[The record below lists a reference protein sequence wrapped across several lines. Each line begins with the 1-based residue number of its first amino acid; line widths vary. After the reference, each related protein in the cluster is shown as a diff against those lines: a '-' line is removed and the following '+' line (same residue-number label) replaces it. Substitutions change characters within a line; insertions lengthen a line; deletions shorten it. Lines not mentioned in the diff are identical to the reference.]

1 MEYVA
6 AVFHGSHYKRAGVR
20 RPPLSGIMPREED
33 AREGGGMFRLQVLD
47 SVDSTNEVIKRA
59 IEDDE
64 PEGLAIR
71 AYRQTGGYGR
81 QGRAWESPR
90 GGMYES
96 ILLRPQV
103 DMRELPTLALVV
115 ALAVRRALASL
126 VVEDQA
132 RRIRIK
138 WPNDVVLVGGD
149 FGVDYSTC
157 GTAPELGGH
166 APCFA
171 NAAETRVRGVSR
183 AVPHDEN
190 SPVGCFPKQDCLS
203 TEFPAR
209 AFPQAGTPSIKSL
222 YSKLAGIS
230 SEVHAGGICVGVGVN
245 VEPPEDAMEVGGK
258 NAPAY
263 LADLG
268 FGFTCEREAA
278 INAVG
283 DAVLRE
289 FEPLYRRWCDGG
301 FAALSGE
308 FAEHSMLEGRFVR
321 MANQLGD
328 VVCEGTV
335 CGVDASGRLLLR
347 LEDGETKAVAS
358 GEVHLL

>member
-1 MEYVA
+1 
-6 AVFHGSHYKRAGVR
+6 
-20 RPPLSGIMPREED
+20 
-33 AREGGGMFRLQVLD
+33 MFRLQVLE
-47 SVDSTNEVIKRA
+47 SVGSTNEVIKRA
-59 IEDDE
+59 IEDAE

-81 QGRAWESPR
+81 QGRAWKSPR

-96 ILLRPQV
+96 ILLRPEV

-115 ALAVRRALASL
+115 AIAVQRALASL
-126 VVEDQA
+126 VVDEQA

-138 WPNDVVLVGGD
+138 WPNDVVLVGEG
-149 FGVDYSTC
+149 FGADCSAC
-157 GTAPELGGH
+157 GTAPETAGH
-166 APCFA
+166 TPCSGKA
-171 NAAETRVRGVSR
+171 TEARARGVSR

-190 SPVGCFPKQDCLS
+190 SPVGCSPKQDCLS
-203 TEFPAR
+203 TELPAH
-209 AFPQAGTPSIKSL
+209 ALPQASAPSIKSL

-230 SEVHAGGICVGVGVN
+230 SEVHAGGVCVGIGVN
-245 VEPPEDAMEVGGK
+245 VEPPADAMEVGGK

-283 DAVLRE
+283 DAILRE
-289 FEPLYRRWCDGG
+289 FEPLYRRWCEDG
-301 FAALSGE
+301 FEALSRE
-308 FAEHSMLEGRFVR
+308 FAECSMLEGCFIRV
-321 MANQLGD
+321 ANQMGK
-328 VVCEGTV
+328 VVCKGTV
-335 CGVDASGRLLLR
+335 RGVDASGRLLLQ
-347 LEDGETKAVAS
+347 LEDGETRAVES

>member
-1 MEYVA
+1 
-6 AVFHGSHYKRAGVR
+6 
-20 RPPLSGIMPREED
+20 
-33 AREGGGMFRLQVLD
+33 MFRLQVLD

-103 DMRELPTLALVV
+103 DMRELPALALVV

-157 GTAPELGGH
+157 GTAPELAGH
-166 APCFA
+166 APCSDSPA
-171 NAAETRVRGVSR
+171 L
-183 AVPHDEN
+183 EN
-190 SPVGCFPKQDCLS
+190 SPLGCSRRAELRAAHAHQ
-203 TEFPAR
+203 AR
-209 AFPQAGTPSIKSL
+209 EPHASWTNAPIIKNL

-308 FAEHSMLEGRFVR
+308 FAEQSMLEGRFVR

-335 CGVDASGRLLLR
+335 RGVDASGRLLLR

>member
-1 MEYVA
+1 
-6 AVFHGSHYKRAGVR
+6 
-20 RPPLSGIMPREED
+20 
-33 AREGGGMFRLQVLD
+33 MFRLQVLE
-47 SVDSTNEVIKRA
+47 SVDSTNGVIKRA
-59 IEDDE
+59 IEDGE

-81 QGRAWESPR
+81 QGRAWKSPR

-96 ILLRPQV
+96 ILLRPEV
-103 DMRELPTLALVV
+103 KMRELPTLALVV
-115 ALAVRRALASL
+115 AIAVRRALASL
-126 VVEDQA
+126 VVDDQA
-132 RRIRIK
+132 RRICIK
-138 WPNDVVLVGGD
+138 WPHDVVLIGG
-149 FGVDYSTC
+149 T
-157 GTAPELGGH
+157 
-166 APCFA
+166 
-171 NAAETRVRGVSR
+171 
-183 AVPHDEN
+183 
-190 SPVGCFPKQDCLS
+190 
-203 TEFPAR
+203 
-209 AFPQAGTPSIKSL
+209 FPQTNAPSIKSL

-230 SEVHAGGICVGVGVN
+230 SEVHAGGICVGIGVN
-245 VEPPEDAMEVGGK
+245 VEPPEDAMEVDGK

-283 DAVLRE
+283 DAVLHE

-321 MANQLGD
+321 MANQLGE

-335 CGVDASGRLLLR
+335 RGVDASGRLLLR

>member
-1 MEYVA
+1 
-6 AVFHGSHYKRAGVR
+6 
-20 RPPLSGIMPREED
+20 
-33 AREGGGMFRLQVLD
+33 MFRLQVLE

-59 IEDDE
+59 IEDGE

-81 QGRAWESPR
+81 QGRAWKSPR

-96 ILLRPQV
+96 ILLRPEV

-115 ALAVRRALASL
+115 AIAVRRALASL
-126 VVEDQA
+126 VMDDQA
-132 RRIRIK
+132 RRICIK
-138 WPNDVVLVGGD
+138 WPNDVVLVGEECEACAPS
-149 FGVDYSTC
+149 STC
-157 GTAPELGGH
+157 DTTPEFGENT
-166 APCFA
+166 PCSDSPRF
-171 NAAETRVRGVSR
+171 AAELRVAHPRQTQG
-183 AVPHDEN
+183 
-190 SPVGCFPKQDCLS
+190 L
-203 TEFPAR
+203 
-209 AFPQAGTPSIKSL
+209 QAGEEKLASIKGL

-230 SEVHAGGICVGVGVN
+230 SEVHAGGICVGIGVN

-283 DAVLRE
+283 DAILRE

-335 CGVDASGRLLLR
+335 RGVDASGRLLLR

>member
-1 MEYVA
+1 
-6 AVFHGSHYKRAGVR
+6 
-20 RPPLSGIMPREED
+20 
-33 AREGGGMFRLQVLD
+33 MFRLQVLE

-59 IEDDE
+59 IEDGE
-64 PEGLAIR
+64 PEGLVIR

-81 QGRAWESPR
+81 QGRAWKSPR

-96 ILLRPQV
+96 ILLRPEV

-115 ALAVRRALASL
+115 AIAVRRALASL
-126 VVEDQA
+126 VVDDQA
-132 RRIRIK
+132 RRICIK
-138 WPNDVVLVGGD
+138 WPNDVVLVGGECEA
-149 FGVDYSTC
+149 VDSTC
-157 GTAPELGGH
+157 STAPEFGGD
-166 APCFA
+166 APCSDSPRF
-171 NAAETRVRGVSR
+171 AAELRVAHPRRTQGFQ
-183 AVPHDEN
+183 
-190 SPVGCFPKQDCLS
+190 VGEEK
-203 TEFPAR
+203 PA
-209 AFPQAGTPSIKSL
+209 SIKNL

-230 SEVHAGGICVGVGVN
+230 SEVHAGGICVGIGVN

-278 INAVG
+278 IDAVG

-289 FEPLYRRWCDGG
+289 FKPLYCRWCDGG

-321 MANQLGD
+321 MANQLGE

-335 CGVDASGRLLLR
+335 RGVDASGRLILR

>member
-1 MEYVA
+1 
-6 AVFHGSHYKRAGVR
+6 
-20 RPPLSGIMPREED
+20 
-33 AREGGGMFRLQVLD
+33 MFRLQVLE

-59 IEDDE
+59 IEDGE

-81 QGRAWESPR
+81 QGRAWKSPR

-96 ILLRPQV
+96 ILLRPEV
-103 DMRELPTLALVV
+103 EMRELPTLALVV

-126 VVEDQA
+126 VVDDQA
-132 RRIRIK
+132 RRICIK

-149 FGVDYSTC
+149 FGADCSTRD
-157 GTAPELGGH
+157 TALELGGH
-166 APCFA
+166 TPCSDSPA
-171 NAAETRVRGVSR
+171 L
-183 AVPHDEN
+183 EN
-190 SPVGCFPKQDCLS
+190 SPLGCSRRAELRA
-203 TEFPAR
+203 THAR
-209 AFPQAGTPSIKSL
+209 QAQGLQASHANAPSIKNL

-230 SEVHAGGICVGVGVN
+230 SEVHAGGICVGIGVN
-245 VEPPEDAMEVGGK
+245 VEPPEDAMEIGGK

-283 DAVLRE
+283 DAVLHE

-321 MANQLGD
+321 MANQLGE

-335 CGVDASGRLLLR
+335 RGVDASGRLLLR

>member
-1 MEYVA
+1 
-6 AVFHGSHYKRAGVR
+6 
-20 RPPLSGIMPREED
+20 
-33 AREGGGMFRLQVLD
+33 MFRLQVLE

-59 IEDDE
+59 IEDGE

-81 QGRAWESPR
+81 QGRAWKSPR

-96 ILLRPQV
+96 ILLRPKV
-103 DMRELPTLALVV
+103 EMRELPTLALVV
-115 ALAVRRALASL
+115 AIAVRRALASL
-126 VVEDQA
+126 VVDDQA

-149 FGVDYSTC
+149 FGADYSTRD
-157 GTAPELGGH
+157 TALELDGH
-166 APCFA
+166 TP
-171 NAAETRVRGVSR
+171 R

-190 SPVGCFPKQDCLS
+190 SPVGCSPKQDCLS
-203 TEFPAR
+203 TAYVR
-209 AFPQAGTPSIKSL
+209 QAQGLQASQITTPSIKNL

-230 SEVHAGGICVGVGVN
+230 SEVHAGGICVGIGVN

-283 DAVLRE
+283 DAVLHE

-321 MANQLGD
+321 MANQLGE

-335 CGVDASGRLLLR
+335 RGVDASGRLLLR

>member
-1 MEYVA
+1 
-6 AVFHGSHYKRAGVR
+6 
-20 RPPLSGIMPREED
+20 
-33 AREGGGMFRLQVLD
+33 MFRLQVLE

-59 IEDDE
+59 IEDGE

-81 QGRAWESPR
+81 QGRAWKSPR

-96 ILLRPQV
+96 ILLRPEV

-115 ALAVRRALASL
+115 AIAVRRALASL
-126 VVEDQA
+126 VVDDQTC
-132 RRIRIK
+132 RICIK
-138 WPNDVVLVGGD
+138 WPNDVVLVG
-149 FGVDYSTC
+149 
-157 GTAPELGGH
+157 ERL
-166 APCFA
+166 
-171 NAAETRVRGVSR
+171 
-183 AVPHDEN
+183 
-190 SPVGCFPKQDCLS
+190 
-203 TEFPAR
+203 
-209 AFPQAGTPSIKSL
+209 QAGEEKPASIKNL

-230 SEVHAGGICVGVGVN
+230 SEVHAGGICVGIGVN

-263 LADLG
+263 LANLG

-283 DAVLRE
+283 DAVLHE

-321 MANQLGD
+321 MANQLGE

-335 CGVDASGRLLLR
+335 RGVDASGRLVLR

>member
-1 MEYVA
+1 
-6 AVFHGSHYKRAGVR
+6 
-20 RPPLSGIMPREED
+20 
-33 AREGGGMFRLQVLD
+33 MFRLQVLE

-59 IEDDE
+59 IEDGE

-81 QGRAWESPR
+81 QGRAWKSPR

-96 ILLRPQV
+96 ILLRPEV

-115 ALAVRRALASL
+115 AIAVRRALASL
-126 VVEDQA
+126 VVDDQT
-132 RRIRIK
+132 RRICIK

-149 FGVDYSTC
+149 FGADCSTRD
-157 GTAPELGGH
+157 TALELGGH
-166 APCFA
+166 TPCFA
-171 NAAETRVRGVSR
+171 NAAEARVRGVS
-183 AVPHDEN
+183 
-190 SPVGCFPKQDCLS
+190 
-203 TEFPAR
+203 R

-230 SEVHAGGICVGVGVN
+230 SEVHAGGICVGIGVN

-289 FEPLYRRWCDGG
+289 FGPLYRRWCDGG

-335 CGVDASGRLLLR
+335 RGVDASGRLLLR

>member
-1 MEYVA
+1 
-6 AVFHGSHYKRAGVR
+6 
-20 RPPLSGIMPREED
+20 
-33 AREGGGMFRLQVLD
+33 MFRLQVLE

-59 IEDDE
+59 IEDGE

-81 QGRAWESPR
+81 QGRAWKSPR

-96 ILLRPQV
+96 ILLRPEV

-115 ALAVRRALASL
+115 AIAVRRALASL
-126 VVEDQA
+126 VVDDQT
-132 RRIRIK
+132 RRICIK

-149 FGVDYSTC
+149 FGVGGSAC
-157 GTAPELGGH
+157 GAAPELAGH
-166 APCFA
+166 APCSDSPA
-171 NAAETRVRGVSR
+171 L
-183 AVPHDEN
+183 EN
-190 SPVGCFPKQDCLS
+190 SPLGCS
-203 TEFPAR
+203 RR
-209 AFPQAGTPSIKSL
+209 AELRAAHAHQAQEPQASQAGTPSIKSL

-230 SEVHAGGICVGVGVN
+230 SEVHAGGICVGIGVN

-301 FAALSGE
+301 FAALSSE

-321 MANQLGD
+321 MANQLGE

-335 CGVDASGRLLLR
+335 RGVDASGRLLLR

>member
-1 MEYVA
+1 
-6 AVFHGSHYKRAGVR
+6 
-20 RPPLSGIMPREED
+20 
-33 AREGGGMFRLQVLD
+33 MFRLQVLE

-59 IEDDE
+59 IEDGE

-81 QGRAWESPR
+81 QGRAWKSPR

-96 ILLRPQV
+96 ILLRPEV

-115 ALAVRRALASL
+115 AIAVRRALASL
-126 VVEDQA
+126 VVDDQA
-132 RRIRIK
+132 RRICIK
-138 WPNDVVLVGGD
+138 WPNDVVLVDGD
-149 FGVDYSTC
+149 FGADCSSF
-157 GTAPELGGH
+157 GTALELGGH
-166 APCFA
+166 TPCSDSPA
-171 NAAETRVRGVSR
+171 L
-183 AVPHDEN
+183 EN
-190 SPVGCFPKQDCLS
+190 SPLGCSRRAELRAAH
-203 TEFPAR
+203 AR
-209 AFPQAGTPSIKSL
+209 QAQGLQASQTNAPSIKNL
-222 YSKLAGIS
+222 YSKLSGIS
-230 SEVHAGGICVGVGVN
+230 SEVHAGGICVGIGVN

-263 LADLG
+263 LTDLG
-268 FGFTCEREAA
+268 FGLTCEREAA

-283 DAVLRE
+283 DAVLHE

-301 FAALSGE
+301 FAAFSGE

-321 MANQLGD
+321 MANQLGE

-335 CGVDASGRLLLR
+335 RGVDASGRLILR

>member
-1 MEYVA
+1 ME
-6 AVFHGSHYKRAGVR
+6 
-20 RPPLSGIMPREED
+20 
-33 AREGGGMFRLQVLD
+33 EGFDKVFRLQVLE

-59 IEDDE
+59 IEDGE

-71 AYRQTGGYGR
+71 AYCQTGGYGR
-81 QGRAWESPR
+81 QGRAWKSPR

-96 ILLRPQV
+96 ILLRPEV

-115 ALAVRRALASL
+115 AIAVRRALASL
-126 VVEDQA
+126 VVPEQA

-149 FGVDYSTC
+149 FGVDCSTC
-157 GTAPELGGH
+157 GTAPEVAGH
-166 APCFA
+166 TPCSDK
-171 NAAETRVRGVSR
+171 AAEPCARGVSR

-190 SPVGCFPKQDCLS
+190 SPVGCFPKQDGLS
-203 TEFPAR
+203 TELPAR
-209 AFPQAGTPSIKSL
+209 TVPQTNAPSIKSL

-230 SEVHAGGICVGVGVN
+230 SEVHAGGICVGIGVN
-245 VEPPEDAMEVGGK
+245 VEPPVDAMEVGGK

-268 FGFTCEREAA
+268 FGFTCELEAA

-283 DAVLRE
+283 DAILRE
-289 FEPLYRRWCDGG
+289 FEPLYRRWCEDG
-301 FAALSGE
+301 FEALSRE
-308 FAEHSMLEGRFVR
+308 FAECSMLEGRFVQ
-321 MANQLGD
+321 MANQMGG
-328 VVCEGTV
+328 VVCAGVV

-347 LEDGETKAVAS
+347 LEDGETKAVES

>member
-71 AYRQTGGYGR
+71 SYRQTGGYGR

-138 WPNDVVLVGGD
+138 WPNDVVLVGG
-149 FGVDYSTC
+149 T
-157 GTAPELGGH
+157 
-166 APCFA
+166 
-171 NAAETRVRGVSR
+171 
-183 AVPHDEN
+183 
-190 SPVGCFPKQDCLS
+190 
-203 TEFPAR
+203 
-209 AFPQAGTPSIKSL
+209 FPQTNAPSIKNL

-230 SEVHAGGICVGVGVN
+230 SEVHAGGICVGIGVN

-283 DAVLRE
+283 DAVLHE

-321 MANQLGD
+321 MANQLGE

-335 CGVDASGRLLLR
+335 RGVDASGRLLLR

>member
-1 MEYVA
+1 
-6 AVFHGSHYKRAGVR
+6 
-20 RPPLSGIMPREED
+20 
-33 AREGGGMFRLQVLD
+33 MFRLQVLE

-59 IEDDE
+59 IEDGE

-81 QGRAWESPR
+81 QGRAWKSPR

-96 ILLRPQV
+96 ILLRPEV

-115 ALAVRRALASL
+115 AIAVRRALASL
-126 VVEDQA
+126 VVDDQA
-132 RRIRIK
+132 RRICIK

-149 FGVDYSTC
+149 FGVGGSTR
-157 GTAPELGGH
+157 GTALELAGH

-171 NAAETRVRGVSR
+171 NAAEARVRGVSR

-209 AFPQAGTPSIKSL
+209 ALPQMGALNIKSL

-230 SEVHAGGICVGVGVN
+230 SEVHAGGICVGIGVN

-283 DAVLRE
+283 DAVLHE

-335 CGVDASGRLLLR
+335 RGVDASGRLLLR

>member
-1 MEYVA
+1 M
-6 AVFHGSHYKRAGVR
+6 SW
-20 RPPLSGIMPREED
+20 
-33 AREGGGMFRLQVLD
+33 
-47 SVDSTNEVIKRA
+47 TNA
-59 IEDDE
+59 
-64 PEGLAIR
+64 
-71 AYRQTGGYGR
+71 
-81 QGRAWESPR
+81 
-90 GGMYES
+90 
-96 ILLRPQV
+96 
-103 DMRELPTLALVV
+103 
-115 ALAVRRALASL
+115 
-126 VVEDQA
+126 
-132 RRIRIK
+132 
-138 WPNDVVLVGGD
+138 
-149 FGVDYSTC
+149 
-157 GTAPELGGH
+157 
-166 APCFA
+166 
-171 NAAETRVRGVSR
+171 
-183 AVPHDEN
+183 
-190 SPVGCFPKQDCLS
+190 
-203 TEFPAR
+203 
-209 AFPQAGTPSIKSL
+209 PSIKNL

-230 SEVHAGGICVGVGVN
+230 SEVHAGGICVGIGVN

-283 DAVLRE
+283 DAVLHE

-321 MANQLGD
+321 MANQLGE

-335 CGVDASGRLLLR
+335 CGVDASGRLILR